1 MPFLYWLDDERY
13 TISTQWSK
21 NHEDEFEEEAKIVDR
36 LLDEIFDESLITLS
50 KIKKGKNNYKDHKE
64 FFRDYAVGRSIIE
77 SGILEHEYIIG
88 DGTKSKPP
96 ELLTD
101 TGNFEMIVEKGQ
113 NIAFLPQLER
123 KPQWENH

>member
-50 KIKKGKNNYKDHKE
+50 KIKKGKIITRIIKILQRLCRWKINY
-64 FFRDYAVGRSIIE
+64 
-77 SGILEHEYIIG
+77 
-88 DGTKSKPP
+88 
-96 ELLTD
+96 
-101 TGNFEMIVEKGQ
+101 
-113 NIAFLPQLER
+113 
-123 KPQWENH
+123 

>member
-50 KIKKGKNNYKDHKE
+50 KIKKGKIITRIIKNSSETMPLEDQLLKVE
-64 FFRDYAVGRSIIE
+64 FS
-77 SGILEHEYIIG
+77 SMNILLETG
-88 DGTKSKPP
+88 LNQN
-96 ELLTD
+96 LL
-101 TGNFEMIVEKGQ
+101 NF
-113 NIAFLPQLER
+113 
-123 KPQWENH
+123 

>member
-64 FFRDYAVGRSIIE
+64 FFREYAVGRSIFE

-101 TGNFEMIVEKGQ
+101 TGNFEILLKREL
-113 NIAFLPQLER
+113 I
-123 KPQWENH
+123 